1 MTLIPPN
8 LLRLMSKEDRESC
21 GKGNELPEEIAV
33 KVEAQAEKELQREIC
48 QYLRLKHIQFINP
61 PMNKRS
67 ILPEGWP
74 DFTFAYKG
82 KPIALECKTATGKL
96 SREQAAMHL
105 LLMADGWLVRT
116 VRTLQEVKEILDT
129 IDKEKAK

>member
-8 LLRLMSKEDRESC
+8 LLRLMSKADRESC
-21 GKGNELPEEIAV
+21 GQGNELPEEIAV
-33 KVEAQAEKELQREIC
+33 KIEARAEKELQREIA
-48 QYLRLKHIQFINP
+48 QYLRLQGIQFINP

-67 ILPEGWP
+67 MLPEGWP
-74 DFTFAYKG
+74 DFSLAYKG

-105 LLMADGWLVRT
+105 LLMADGWTVKT
-116 VRTLQEVKEILDT
+116 VRSLDEVRNLLKETQLL
-129 IDKEKAK
+129 